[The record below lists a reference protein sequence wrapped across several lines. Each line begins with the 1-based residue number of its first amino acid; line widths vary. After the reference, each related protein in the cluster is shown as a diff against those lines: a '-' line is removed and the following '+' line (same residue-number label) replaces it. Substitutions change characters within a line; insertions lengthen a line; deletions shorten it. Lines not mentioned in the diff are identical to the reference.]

1 MALKTQHKDLF
12 FKNRIDAGQKLA
24 EALEE
29 YKGEDVVVF
38 GLTRGGVPVAKE
50 VADKLNSPLEPLI
63 VRKIGHPTN
72 PEYAVGAISA
82 GGEIV
87 INKSEVGSLDE
98 DWLKEECEKQKNE
111 AQKRAQIFLKNKK
124 PISLEGKTAIIVDDG
139 VATGYTLQAAIKEV
153 QKQHPQKIIVAVP
166 VAPSDVIEEISAKV
180 DECIVLCV
188 PEQFLGA
195 VGNYYGDFHE
205 VTFDDVLA
213 IL

>member
-29 YKGEDVVVF
+29 YRGKDIVVF

-50 VADKLNSPLEPLI
+50 VANELSSPLEPLI
-63 VRKIGHPTN
+63 IRKIGHPTN

-82 GGEIV
+82 GGERV
-87 INKSEVGSLDE
+87 INKSEVESLDE
-98 DWLKEECEKQKNE
+98 DWFKEECEKQKNE
-111 AQKRAQIFLKNKK
+111 AERRAQIFHKNKE
-124 PISLEGKTAIIVDDG
+124 PISLKGRTAIIIDDG

-153 QKQHPQKIIVAVP
+153 RKQQPEKIVVAVP
-166 VAPSDVIEEISAKV
+166 VAPSDVIDEISAQV